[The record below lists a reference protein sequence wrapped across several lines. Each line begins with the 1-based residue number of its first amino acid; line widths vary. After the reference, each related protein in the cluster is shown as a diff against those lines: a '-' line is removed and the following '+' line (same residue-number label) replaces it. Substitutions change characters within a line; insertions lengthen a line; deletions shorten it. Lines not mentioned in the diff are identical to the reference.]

1 MAVQMK
7 CILKR
12 SIFHVPLITDIC
24 FSKLSLTAAKQKK
37 AFVVYNVPPGKVA
50 KGNLLDYNMF

>member
-24 FSKLSLTAAKQKK
+24 FSKLSLTVAKQKK
-37 AFVVYNVPPGKVA
+37 AFVGKVA
-50 KGNLLDYNMF
+50 KRNLLDYNMF